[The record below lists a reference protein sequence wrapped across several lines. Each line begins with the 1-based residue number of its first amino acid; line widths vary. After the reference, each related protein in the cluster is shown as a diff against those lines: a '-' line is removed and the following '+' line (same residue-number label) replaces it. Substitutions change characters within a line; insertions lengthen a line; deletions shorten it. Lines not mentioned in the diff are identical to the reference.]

1 MNKQNKLVYQTTVN
15 IEQELYRVRDAVN
28 KLRKPNSVVVPFLT
42 DTHAGVRNKN
52 LSYLKKTGYD
62 HMENLVNLT
71 KILNCDYVVH
81 GGDVIDGSSLTLADV
96 HLSFEETVK
105 RLMEIEVPVFMMR
118 GNHDDNSLGDS
129 YLANDL
135 SHVISFDTLKNYLF
149 DKRLHKS
156 KLIDNPLE
164 PGGSYG
170 YYDDERNKIRVFFFD
185 SFNTRQELLN
195 GDYKF
200 PLVSS
205 KGCFANTQLNWMADK
220 MKRIPSGY
228 KAMIF
233 SHTGLF
239 DYRNSNSI
247 IHPEVRNAGAV
258 QALLKAF
265 ETGSKLSY
273 KGTDKDFPIQ
283 VDIDF
288 GGVATNVLAW
298 INGHVHGDYL
308 KEIPQTKIPSIA
320 TLCSKPDS
328 TETYQYRKFGTIYED
343 SFTVFIV
350 TPTQLDSKI
359 EMVRF
364 GAGRII

>member
-149 DKRLHKS
+149 DKRLHKG

-164 PGGSYG
+164 PGAHMVIMMMNVIKFAY
-170 YYDDERNKIRVFFFD
+170 
-185 SFNTRQELLN
+185 SF
-195 GDYKF
+195 
-200 PLVSS
+200 
-205 KGCFANTQLNWMADK
+205 
-220 MKRIPSGY
+220 
-228 KAMIF
+228 
-233 SHTGLF
+233 
-239 DYRNSNSI
+239 SI
-247 IHPEVRNAGAV
+247 VLIHVR
-258 QALLKAF
+258 
-265 ETGSKLSY
+265 S
-273 KGTDKDFPIQ
+273 
-283 VDIDF
+283 
-288 GGVATNVLAW
+288 
-298 INGHVHGDYL
+298 
-308 KEIPQTKIPSIA
+308 
-320 TLCSKPDS
+320 C
-328 TETYQYRKFGTIYED
+328 
-343 SFTVFIV
+343 
-350 TPTQLDSKI
+350 
-359 EMVRF
+359 
-364 GAGRII
+364 